1 MPRENASYKC
11 LSLIVL
17 WSVIRVNKKY
27 YPQRLVRVQLDIK
40 NNKVENLISDD
51 LDKSSSDESGSKFD
65 YGSDNGSYSESND

>member
-1 MPRENASYKC
+1 M
-11 LSLIVL
+11 
-17 WSVIRVNKKY
+17 
-27 YPQRLVRVQLDIK
+27 QLDIK